1 MQLVEGEIEKHP
13 EWKQLLGDSGH
24 FMFDYGKI
32 LKNGL
37 FIGRLYTHNKDHS
50 VAFDGLVFGR
60 VTVDPQV
67 TFLPP
72 LGIPFGTVYKSSVNS
87 P

>member
-60 VTVDPQV
+60 VTIDPQV
-67 TFLPP
+67 TF
-72 LGIPFGTVYKSSVNS
+72 
-87 P
+87 